1 MTCILIGHKYKAHR
15 LGTVY
20 GTTTLDSVA
29 TGINACGTFTTSL
42 PASPSTNQIITINN
56 TCTGTITVSGN
67 GNNIGAVSSV
77 TLAAG
82 VSGKFYWDGYTW
94 GVWYHNNSITA
105 LSCAASVLN
114 ATHDFGTTTQGPAET
129 AYTVPANTVEY
140 SGWWVNACGE
150 TVRRVITTTYA
161 GRSEVNQWKVSNYWI
176 NSPFFVPFFSSGLQ
190 YAYGATQTAAK
201 DNVAL
206 KILTLCP
213 VMMTHGDGLIF
224 GPSYY
229 NLGTFDQINGNNT
242 VSPFQ
247 PAATFLR
254 DSSIQNVFNQLT
266 LYYLDTS
273 IIWTYETL

>member
-1 MTCILIGHKYKAHR
+1 MTCILIGHKYQKHR

-42 PASPSTNQIITINN
+42 PASPSTNQIVTINN

-82 VSGKFYWDGYTW
+82 ISGKFYWDGYTW

-105 LSCAASVLN
+105 LVCAASVLN

-129 AYTVPANTVEY
+129 AYSVPANTVEY

-150 TVRRVITTTYA
+150 TVRKVVTTTYA
-161 GRSEVNQWKVSNYWI
+161 GRGVTDQWKHVGVWRRNDTACTPNYNSGEITTYGSSLIIALFAGAAIALAGAPATVIYHPVAIDYHCYSPYLVGEVIYYLFEETVPGGLFPPTDSVS
-176 NSPFFVPFFSSGLQ
+176 S
-190 YAYGATQTAAK
+190 
-201 DNVAL
+201 
-206 KILTLCP
+206 
-213 VMMTHGDGLIF
+213 
-224 GPSYY
+224 
-229 NLGTFDQINGNNT
+229 
-242 VSPFQ
+242 
-247 PAATFLR
+247 
-254 DSSIQNVFNQLT
+254 QLT
-266 LYYLDTS
+266 LYYLDTQ
-273 IIWTYETL
+273 IVWTYETL